1 LKANIPFLSKKR
13 SFFFFKL
20 GPPNIAVDINND
32 GKMDLIA
39 TATNS
44 DTVAWYENDGRQN
57 FTKHV
62 ISSTANLVSIQ
73 KVLMACR
80 VLFYQNIVQLNAMNN
95 SFFLFC
101 HYSFV
106 CLCDRLVPSGQV
118 ISMVMAMLTL

>member
-1 LKANIPFLSKKR
+1 
-13 SFFFFKL
+13 
-20 GPPNIAVDINND
+20 VDINND

-73 KVLMACR
+73 KVLMGVAC
-80 VLFYQNIVQLNAMNN
+80 
-95 SFFLFC
+95 FFLSK
-101 HYSFV
+101 HSAAQ
-106 CLCDRLVPSGQV
+106 RNK
-118 ISMVMAMLTL
+118 